1 MLILNPYKMKH
12 QKIIT
17 QQYSNLEEKLN
28 VWSHAFG
35 IFLSIIALVL
45 LMTKAIEKGNIWMMI
60 SFPIFGISLI
70 LLYLAST
77 LYHSAKD
84 PSKRFKLKIFDHAA
98 IYVLIAGSYTP
109 FTLVSL
115 NGETGWFIFSIVW
128 ILAFTGIILKL
139 FFTGRFKV
147 LSTAMYVLMG
157 WLIIF
162 YFKELT
168 ANLHSD
174 GVFYLILGGVFYTIG
189 AVLYSIK
196 KIKFN
201 HAIFHVFVLG
211 GSFCH
216 FLSVYLYI

>member
-1 MLILNPYKMKH
+1 MDKKTNI
-12 QKIIT
+12 QF
-17 QQYSNLEEKLN
+17 YSPTEEKLN
-28 VWSHAFG
+28 IWSHAFG

-45 LMTKAIEKGNIWMMI
+45 LIIKAVQQDNIWMMI
-60 SFPIFGISLI
+60 SFPIFGVSLI

-77 LYHSAKD
+77 LYHASKE
-84 PSKRFKLKIFDHAA
+84 PQKRFKLKVFDHAA

-115 NGETGWFIFSIVW
+115 NGETGWLIFSMVW
-128 ILAFTGIILKL
+128 VMAFTGIILKL

-147 LSTAMYVLMG
+147 ISTAMYVLMG

-162 YFKELT
+162 YFQDLT
-168 ANLHSD
+168 ASLHEK
-174 GVFYLILGGVFYTIG
+174 GIFYLILGGVLYTIG
-189 AVLYSIK
+189 AILYSIK

-201 HAIFHVFVLG
+201 HAIFHFFVLA

-216 FLSVYLYI
+216 FLSIYLYV

>member
-1 MLILNPYKMKH
+1 MEE
-12 QKIIT
+12 QTKI
-17 QQYSNLEEKLN
+17 QFYSPTEEKLN
-28 VWSHAFG
+28 IWSHAVG

-45 LMTKAIEKGNIWMMI
+45 LIVKAVEQNNVWMMV

-70 LLYLAST
+70 VLYLAST
-77 LYHSAKD
+77 LYHASKH
-84 PSKRFKLKIFDHAA
+84 PEKRFKLKIFDHAA
-98 IYVLIAGSYTP
+98 IYVLIAGTYTP

-115 NGETGWFIFSIVW
+115 NGEIGWFIFSVVW
-128 ILAFTGIILKL
+128 AIAFAGIILKL

-147 LSTAMYVLMG
+147 ISTAMYVLMG
-157 WLIIF
+157 WIIIF

-168 ANLHSD
+168 ANLNSD

-189 AVLYSIK
+189 AILYSIK

-201 HAIFHVFVLG
+201 HAIFHFFVLA

>member
-1 MLILNPYKMKH
+1 MKQ

-174 GVFYLILGGVFYTIG
+174 GVIYLILGGVFYTIG

>member
-1 MLILNPYKMKH
+1 MNKTKNIQL
-12 QKIIT
+12 
-17 QQYSNLEEKLN
+17 YSDTEEKLN

-35 IFLSIIALVL
+35 ILLSVIALIL
-45 LMTKAIEKGNIWMMI
+45 LIIKAVQQDNVWMMI
-60 SFPIFGISLI
+60 SFPIFGVSLI

-77 LYHSAKD
+77 LYHASKN
-84 PSKRFKLKIFDHAA
+84 PEKRFKLKVFDHAA

-115 NGETGWFIFSIVW
+115 NGTTGWLIFTIVW
-128 ILAFTGIILKL
+128 ILAFSGIILKL
-139 FFTGRFKV
+139 FFTGKFKI

-162 YFKELT
+162 YFKDLS
-168 ANLHSD
+168 LHLHEK
-174 GVFYLILGGVFYTIG
+174 GVFYLVLGGVLYTIG
-189 AVLYSIK
+189 AILYSIK

-201 HAIFHVFVLG
+201 HAIFHFFVLA

-216 FLSVYLYI
+216 FLSIYLYV

>member
-1 MLILNPYKMKH
+1 MDKKTNI
-12 QKIIT
+12 QF
-17 QQYSNLEEKLN
+17 YSPTEEKLN
-28 VWSHAFG
+28 IWSHAFG

-45 LMTKAIEKGNIWMMI
+45 LIIKAVQQDNIWMMI
-60 SFPIFGISLI
+60 SFPIFGVSLI

-77 LYHSAKD
+77 LYHASKE
-84 PSKRFKLKIFDHAA
+84 PQKRFKLKVFDHAA

-115 NGETGWFIFSIVW
+115 NGETGWLIFSMVW
-128 ILAFTGIILKL
+128 VMAFTGIILKL

-147 LSTAMYVLMG
+147 VSTAMYVLMG

-162 YFKELT
+162 YFQDLT
-168 ANLHSD
+168 AHLHEK
-174 GVFYLILGGVFYTIG
+174 GVFYLILGGVLYTIG
-189 AVLYSIK
+189 AILYSIK

-201 HAIFHVFVLG
+201 HAIFHFFVLA

-216 FLSVYLYI
+216 FLSIYLYV